1 MERLLP
7 RHMQIIYLINA
18 LHLGQRPQG
27 TSDDDRCCPA
37 CRDR

>member
-18 LHLGQRPQG
+18 THLDGARKRGLGDPNLW
-27 TSDDDRCCPA
+27 R
-37 CRDR
+37 RFR